1 MHVIAETTGSLHR
14 ALVWATT
21 TTLCAAD
28 IRGIHDESEY
38 ITSNKT
44 CFSNV
49 GSNINWIT
57 VGMRQILYKYSKELF

>member
-1 MHVIAETTGSLHR
+1 MIAETTGFLHR

-57 VGMRQILYKYSKELF
+57 VGIKPILYKCSEKIF